1 MSFLVKQV
9 FNGTFEMKPL
19 KMSRT
24 PPQGNASLEIFLGQI
39 QRELFE
45 VPKKR
50 LIYSSF

>member
-1 MSFLVKQV
+1 
-9 FNGTFEMKPL
+9 MKPL